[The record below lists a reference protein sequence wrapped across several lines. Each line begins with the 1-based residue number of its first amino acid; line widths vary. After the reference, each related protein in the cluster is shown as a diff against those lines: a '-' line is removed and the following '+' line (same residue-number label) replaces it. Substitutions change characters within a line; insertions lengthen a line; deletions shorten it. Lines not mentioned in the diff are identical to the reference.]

1 MLKKLFG
8 KFQYNAPAILTLT
21 LLCAASLGLN
31 YLTGGWT
38 NKYIFS
44 VYRTRL
50 TDPMQYVRM
59 ITYVIGH
66 ADYAHFL
73 GNFTVILL
81 VGPMLEEKYGSK
93 RLLQL
98 IAITALATGLVHI
111 LLFPNTGLLGA
122 SGIDF
127 AFILLAS
134 ITGSRRSGE
143 IPLTLIL
150 VAVIYCGQ
158 QVYDGLFTADNVSQ
172 LSHLIGGAIG
182 TIFGLRMSPKRRY

>member
-1 MLKKLFG
+1 MKKITW
-8 KFQYNAPAILTLT
+8 NSPVVLTFALVS
-21 LLCAASLGLN
+21 LLALVLN
-31 YLTGGWT
+31 GVTGGAS
-38 NKYIFS
+38 NRLLFS
-44 VYRTRL
+44 VYRSSWS
-50 TDPMQYVRM
+50 DPLSYVRLF
-59 ITYVIGH
+59 THVLGH
-66 ADYAHFL
+66 ASWQHYAGNMLLFL
-73 GNFTVILL
+73 LT
-81 VGPMLEEKYGSK
+81 GPLLEEKYGSK

-182 TIFGLRMSPKRRY
+182 TIFGLRLSSKRRY